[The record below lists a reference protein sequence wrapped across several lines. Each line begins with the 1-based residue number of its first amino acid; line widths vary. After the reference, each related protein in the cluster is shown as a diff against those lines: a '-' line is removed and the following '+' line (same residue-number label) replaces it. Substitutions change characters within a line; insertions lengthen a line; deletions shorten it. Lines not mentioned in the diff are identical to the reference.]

1 MSVLLI
7 GRWDAETLEIEE
19 SHTVSDGDQE
29 AIDALLSGRAG
40 DRWSCEYLVD
50 RHRDAVQR
58 AYEELAPGEC
68 LVDEAEGFDPTP

>member
-40 DRWSCEYLVD
+40 DWWSCEYLVD

-58 AYEELAPGEC
+58 AYEELAPGEY
-68 LVDEAEGFDPTP
+68 LVDEAEGFDPTS